1 MDSVFATPVGVLRRR
16 LGLAALRGSELI
28 CLAYFAYLPGLGLL
42 RGWSV
47 GRLLLMAC
55 LPAAL
60 WAIGRAQARSGRLSL
75 EVARDWW
82 PLALILV
89 GYWAMG
95 WFAAPPDG
103 VLESELLRWDR
114 WLLYDAHLQACIES
128 AGPVFPAILETI
140 YLLLYA
146 IPPLCLGI
154 LYACG
159 GRSQAPRFLLFLFAG
174 TFAAYALLAYVPII
188 SPRAAFP
195 GADLPHYQGPAWA
208 ITAWLLDHFDISTSV
223 LPSGHVAVALSSAL
237 GMFAALPRRPIF
249 GRCALGLA
257 ALVYLATI
265 YCRYHYAVD
274 GLISI
279 VVVCAVCRVASWTSR
294 PWTSENSTPSP

>member
-1 MDSVFATPVGVLRRR
+1 MNSVLATP
-16 LGLAALRGSELI
+16 LAALRRTKTRTALRACEKI
-28 CLAYFAYLPGLGLL
+28 AIAYFAYLPCLGLVRRL
-42 RGWSV
+42 SLGP
-47 GRLLLMAC
+47 LLLLASIP
-55 LPAAL
+55 LAL
-60 WAIGRAQARSGRLSL
+60 WAIWQAQSRSTWQSVA
-75 EVARDWW
+75 VARDWW

-95 WFAAPPDG
+95 WFAAPPN
-103 VLESELLRWDR
+103 VALETELVRWDR
-114 WLLYDAHLQACIES
+114 LLLYDAHLQAWMES

-140 YLLLYA
+140 YLLLYT
-146 IPPLCLGI
+146 IPPVCLGI

-159 GRSQAPRFLLFLFAG
+159 ERSQAPRFLLFLFAG
-174 TFAAYALLAYVPII
+174 TFTAYALLPYVPII
-188 SPRAAFP
+188 SPRIGFP
-195 GADLPHYQGPAWA
+195 GVDLPHYKGVAWG

-237 GMFAALPRRPIF
+237 GMGAALPRRPIF

-257 ALVYLATI
+257 GLVYLATI

-279 VVVCAVCRVASWTSR
+279 VVVCAACRVASWTSR
-294 PWTSENSTPSP
+294 A